1 MNNWC
6 FLFRILSSF
15 LGPLPEPAR
24 AISHSWNQLKSAKLL
39 GHTKLTDLLEQLKI
53 LLGGEGEELTC
64 NLSYYP
70 GNSRLKKIHPN

>member
-53 LLGGEGEELTC
+53 LLGGEG
-64 NLSYYP
+64 
-70 GNSRLKKIHPN
+70 GNSPATWATIQVIQD